1 MIGPEIAPESVMV
14 EKMLSDARSEADRI
28 IEKARFALESGR
40 KRAEIE
46 AEEIRKDMI
55 ARTVGQIEKIRK
67 REISLAKMEARRT
80 LLNAREKLISIA
92 YESIRRRLSDM
103 RREPIYRES
112 LLNLSSE
119 AIKSVGGDRVILRF
133 SNLDRNVVDQ
143 GFLDELLKRTDKRI
157 EVEVRMDLSD
167 EKAGCI
173 ALSGD
178 QRVVFDNTYDARMK
192 RLEQTL
198 RARIVEELRKQ
209 DG

>member
-40 KRAEIE
+40 KRAEVE
-46 AEEIRKDMI
+46 AEKIRKDMI

-133 SNLDRNVVDQ
+133 SNLDQNVVDQ

-173 ALSGD
+173 AVSGD
-178 QRVVFDNTYDARMK
+178 QRFVFDNTYDSRMK

>member
-55 ARTVGQIEKIRK
+55 ARTVGQIEKIMK
-67 REISLAKMEARRT
+67 REISIAKMEARRT

>member
-28 IEKARFALESGR
+28 IEKARFALESGQ

-46 AEEIRKDMI
+46 AEKIRKDMR
-55 ARTVGQIEKIRK
+55 ARKMGQIEKIRK
-67 REISLAKMEARRT
+67 REISLARMEARRT

-119 AIKSVGGDRVILRF
+119 AIKSVGADRVILRF
-133 SNLDRNVVDQ
+133 SNLDQNVVDQ
-143 GFLDELLKRTDKRI
+143 GFLDELLKRIDKRI

-173 ALSGD
+173 AVSGD

-192 RLEQTL
+192 RLERTL